1 MDAPSFTRKSASK
14 TVKFGAIAAS
24 LALLTSG
31 CSGGGAESTVPDDCQ
46 PSAEVETLHKGK
58 LTVLVAEHPPFVTTE
73 NGELTGIEGELIKK
87 IAADLCL
94 EVDSS
99 TTSFSAIIEGL
110 QSGRADLSAGNWT
123 VNDER
128 REIFEVSNGLYEGGM
143 GVVSRGDD
151 LETVDDLK
159 DKSLGTPQGYLWIDQ
174 LHDLYGKSAVR
185 EYQSD
190 SAVLDDVKAKRI
202 DVGVVSI
209 LANTWRLTQDQYS
222 DLKIDKMQ
230 KSPDMP
236 YTQEPPLSVALIKKG
251 NTALKGATDQTI
263 ADYKDSGELDKSFE
277 KYGLDPSL
285 VTPNDKDSK

>member
-1 MDAPSFTRKSASK
+1 MVASNFTRKSVSK
-14 TVKFGAIAAS
+14 TAKFGAVAAS
-24 LALLTSG
+24 LALLSSG
-31 CSGGGAESTVPDDCQ
+31 CSGGDTESTVPDDCQ
-46 PSAEVETLHKGK
+46 PSAEVETLHEGK

-73 NGELTGIEGELIKK
+73 NGNLTGIEGELIKK

-151 LETVDDLK
+151 LTTVDDLK

-174 LHDLYGKSAVR
+174 LHNLYGKNAVR

-190 SAVLDDVKAKRI
+190 SAVLDDVKANRI

-222 DLKIDKMQ
+222 GLKIDKMQ
-230 KSPDMP
+230 KSSDLP
-236 YTQEPPLSVALIKKG
+236 YTDDPPLSVALIKKG
-251 NTALKGATDQTI
+251 NVALKDATDQTI
-263 ADYKDSGELDKSFE
+263 ADYKDSGELDASFE
-277 KYGLDPSL
+277 QYGLDPSL
-285 VTPNDKDSK
+285 VIPNDKDSK

>member
-1 MDAPSFTRKSASK
+1 MDAPNFTRKSASM

-159 DKSLGTPQGYLWIDQ
+159 NKSLGTPQGYLWIDQ
-174 LHDLYGKSAVR
+174 LHKLYGKSAVR

-236 YTQEPPLSVALIKKG
+236 YTQEPPLSVVLIKKG

-263 ADYKDSGELDKSFE
+263 ADYKDSGELDTSFE